1 MKKLI
6 ALILVVL
13 LATGAWFYFSG
24 GLDRVT
30 ESRVEA
36 ALVDA
41 GAPPELA
48 ACMAPKM
55 VERLSLVQLKKL
67 EGLRADD
74 GETTVPLSPSELIG
88 RIQRVDDREALQVTG
103 MAATSCAI
111 GSLLN

>member
-6 ALILVVL
+6 AIVLIILV
-13 LATGAWFYFSG
+13 AAGAWFYFSG
-24 GLDRVT
+24 GLERVT
-30 ESRVEA
+30 QARVEA
-36 ALVDA
+36 ALVSA

-67 EGLRADD
+67 ERLRADE
-74 GETTVPLSPSELIG
+74 GENIVPLSSTELIG
-88 RIQRVDDREALQVTG
+88 RIQRVYDPEALQITG
-103 MAATSCAI
+103 AAAARCAL